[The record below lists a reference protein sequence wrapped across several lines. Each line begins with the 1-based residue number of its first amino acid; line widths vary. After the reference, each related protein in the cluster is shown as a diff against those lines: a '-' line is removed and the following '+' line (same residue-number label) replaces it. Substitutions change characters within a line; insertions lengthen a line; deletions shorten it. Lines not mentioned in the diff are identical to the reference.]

1 MPVSVASV
9 KFVGR
14 YVNDGQGFAGP
25 RPKVGPG
32 PETLSVSGEK
42 RVNATFIAENMVKNM
57 SKIF

>member
-14 YVNDGQGFAGP
+14 YVNDGQGLAGP
-25 RPKVGPG
+25 RPRVEPG

-42 RVNATFIAENMVKNM
+42 RGTAVFFAGNMVK
-57 SKIF
+57 I